1 MAFDLALY
9 PPTMRNR
16 SGRLSLLQWGVAVS
30 SDPRETSS
38 PRESSHY
45 PEAVSF
51 LCPCQDSRPAASA
64 AHLLSERGLSSAGLR
79 GTQTYRRPS
88 AFSWQCDSMSRNYK
102 RLSEE
107 PCGEARMLSRREAG
121 QNSSDSSLLFN
132 TRQQMGSHD
141 MSITPPTTRTRFPAP
156 TPYNSRLSQFS
167 FTMAHAKR
175 IKPTMAPGE

>member
-30 SDPRETSS
+30 SNPRKTSS

-79 GTQTYRRPS
+79 GTQTYRQPS
-88 AFSWQCDSMSRNYK
+88 AFSWQYDSMSRNYK
-102 RLSEE
+102 RLSEGLQRSADVVRPRKQSE
-107 PCGEARMLSRREAG
+107 LLWPLSPL
-121 QNSSDSSLLFN
+121 QY
-132 TRQQMGSHD
+132 
-141 MSITPPTTRTRFPAP
+141 PPTDREPRQEYHAAYSKDQIPGTYTVQVLALP
-156 TPYNSRLSQFS
+156 TLVHDSRHQEDQ
-167 FTMAHAKR
+167 TGDG
-175 IKPTMAPGE
+175 P